1 MSSESAFIM
10 YSSKDSQQA
19 HQLAERLIDAG
30 ASVWIDTINLRD
42 ISEEQDEE
50 EVMESALLDSKA
62 VLILTSQNALN
73 DQFVRNDK
81 RFARENDKKMI
92 LILLEPCDLSKKMRW
107 RNIKTINFHQNEE
120 AGIDEILD
128 LLKVTRKSPSATAP
142 MSSDED
148 VETPVSKP
156 EKAKSAATKGST
168 KIPEEELALLND
180 LKDDIEYYKFK
191 MKEQISKSK
200 MYAYLGIGGAVV
212 IAVAAIFF
220 IPELVTKVSEVQ
232 DKIQW
237 AGGLFG
243 GTLPTTF
250 SFSSLNST
258 KDKKK
263 RLEGVQLFEK
273 KISRYEHGV
282 LPVSKAD
289 ILALEDDFGI
299 YINA

>member
-1 MSSESAFIM
+1 SSESAFIM

-19 HQLAERLIDAG
+19 HQFAERLIDAG

-42 ISEEQDEE
+42 ISGDLDEE

-92 LILLEPCDLSKKMRW
+92 LILLEPYDLSKKMRW
-107 RNIKTINFHQNEE
+107 KNLKTINFHQNEE
-120 AGIDEILD
+120 GAIDEILD
-128 LLKVTRKSPSATAP
+128 LLKVTRKSASTATPISA
-142 MSSDED
+142 DEE
-148 VETPVSKP
+148 VETPQSEQKKVKSVTSK
-156 EKAKSAATKGST
+156 SNV
-168 KIPEEELALLND
+168 KIPEEESALLNE

-200 MYAYLGIGGAVV
+200 MYAYMGIGGAVI

-273 KISRYEHGV
+273 KIARYEHGV
-282 LPVSKAD
+282 LPVTKAD
-289 ILALEDDFGI
+289 LLALEDDFGI

>member
-1 MSSESAFIM
+1 MSSASVFIM
-10 YSSKDSQQA
+10 YSSKDSRQA
-19 HQLAERLIDAG
+19 HEFAEKLIDAG

-42 ISEEQDEE
+42 ISEDQDEE
-50 EVMESALLDSKA
+50 EVMETALLDSEA

-92 LILLEPCDLSKKMRW
+92 LVTLEACDLTKKMRW
-107 RNIKTINFHQNEE
+107 RNHQTIEYHKNEE
-120 AGIDEILD
+120 AAIDEILD
-128 LLKVTRKSPSATAP
+128 LFNFKRKSVPATT
-142 MSSDED
+142 SEVEDEVTD
-148 VETPVSKP
+148 TPVAKP
-156 EKAKSAATKGST
+156 KKAKQVSSKSNVQ
-168 KIPEEELALLND
+168 IPDEERAMLNEV
-180 LKDDIEYYKFK
+180 KDDIEYYKFK

-212 IAVAAIFF
+212 IAITAIFF
-220 IPELVTKVSEVQ
+220 LPELVTKVTEVQ

-273 KISRYEHGV
+273 KISRYENGV
-282 LPVSKAD
+282 LPVTKAD

>member
-1 MSSESAFIM
+1 MSSESTFIM

-19 HQLAERLIDAG
+19 HQFAERLIDAG

-42 ISEEQDEE
+42 IAEEQDEE

-107 RNIKTINFHQNEE
+107 RNLKTINFHQNEE
-120 AGIDEILD
+120 AAIDEILD
-128 LLKVTRKSPSATAP
+128 LLKVTRQSASTTAP
-142 MSSDED
+142 ISSDEE
-148 VETPVSKP
+148 VETTQTEKKVKSVTSK
-156 EKAKSAATKGST
+156 SSI
-168 KIPEEELALLND
+168 KIPEEELTLLND

-200 MYAYLGIGGAVV
+200 MYAYMGIGGAVI

-273 KISRYEHGV
+273 KISRFEHGV
-282 LPVSKAD
+282 LPVTKAD
-289 ILALEDDFGI
+289 LLALEDDFGI

>member
-1 MSSESAFIM
+1 MSSESVFIM
-10 YSSKDSQQA
+10 YSSKDSRQA
-19 HQLAERLIDAG
+19 HEFAEKLIDAG

-42 ISEEQDEE
+42 ISGELDEE
-50 EVMESALLDSKA
+50 EVMETALLDAAA

-92 LILLEPCDLSKKMRW
+92 LVTLEACDLSKKMRW
-107 RNIKTINFHQNEE
+107 RNHKTIKYHENQET
-120 AGIDEILD
+120 AIGEILD
-128 LLKVTRKSPSATAP
+128 LFNFTRKSAAAP
-142 MSSDED
+142 EVED
-148 VETPVSKP
+148 VVSETPAARP
-156 EKAKSAATKGST
+156 EKVKSVTSKSNVQ
-168 KIPEEELALLND
+168 IPDEERAMLNEV
-180 LKDDIEYYKFK
+180 KDDIEYYKFK

-200 MYAYLGIGGAVV
+200 MYAYMGIGGAVV

-273 KISRYEHGV
+273 KIARYEHGV
-282 LPVSKAD
+282 LPVTKAD